1 MRLRILSLMIF
12 VMTAMSIT
20 AQDIHF
26 TQFSASPLTINPALT
41 GNFHGLWRVNTIYR
55 SQWSNINNAFETV
68 GASFDAPIVSD
79 LTHDD
84 YLAGGIEL
92 YNDRSG
98 DGVLT
103 NFSGLAS
110 LAYHKMLGKSG
121 NNVLSVGLQG
131 GYSSKALDLFSIYW
145 SDEFRG
151 NGFDIGSSG
160 RVFDNKLHYFTV
172 NVGAVYSARLGR
184 NSGLQVGLGANNL
197 NSPINNFAA
206 TPTSETGLPRRY
218 TGQLGMI
225 FRVGR
230 LDIKPGFLAQ
240 YQANAQE
247 LIGGAEFNVRI
258 GGDIDVPS
266 VATSVFLASY
276 YRYEDAI
283 MASAG
288 IQTNGFRIGVG
299 YDYNVSELGK
309 ATNGTDAWE
318 IALTYIAPDPM
329 DFAKRIVFPCQRF

>member
-1 MRLRILSLMIF
+1 MRLRIYSLVLCMFISAGIF
-12 VMTAMSIT
+12 

-26 TQFSASPLTINPALT
+26 TQFWASPLTLNPALT

-98 DGVLT
+98 DGTLT
-103 NFSGLAS
+103 NFTGMAS

-121 NNVLSVGLQG
+121 RNVLSVGLQG
-131 GYSSKALDLFSIYW
+131 GYSKKSLDLFALKW
-145 SDEFRG
+145 ANEFRG
-151 NGFDIGSSG
+151 GGFDIGSSG
-160 RVFDNKLHYFTV
+160 MILDDQTGYFTV
-172 NVGAVYSARLGR
+172 NIGAVYSLLITDNIGMQLGA
-184 NSGLQVGLGANNL
+184 GANNL
-197 NSPINNFAA
+197 NRPTIKYVS
-206 TPTSETGLPRRY
+206 TPTSELGLPHRY
-218 TGQLGMI
+218 TGQFGMVMT
-225 FRVGR
+225 FGRV
-230 LDIKPGFLAQ
+230 DIKPVALYQ
-240 YQANAQE
+240 RQANAEE
-247 LIGGAEFNVRI
+247 LIGGSEFNFRI

-266 VATSVFLASY
+266 VATSVFLGAY
-276 YRYEDAI
+276 YRNDDAI
-283 MASAG
+283 LANAG

-299 YDYNVSELGK
+299 YDYNVSDLGA
-309 ATNGTDAWE
+309 ATNGTNSWE
-318 IALTYIAPDPM
+318 IALSYIAPDPM

>member
-1 MRLRILSLMIF
+1 MRVRILTLIVF
-12 VMTAMSIT
+12 VILGNSVL

-26 TQFSASPLTINPALT
+26 TQFSASPLTLNPALT
-41 GNFHGLWRVNTIYR
+41 GNFHGMWRANAIYR
-55 SQWSNINNAFETV
+55 TQWSNINNAFETV
-68 GASFDAPIVSD
+68 GASFDAPIVTD

-84 YLAGGIEL
+84 YLAGGIEF

-98 DGVLT
+98 DGNLT

-131 GYSSKALDLFSIYW
+131 GYSSKALDLFSIYF
-145 SDEFRG
+145 SNEFRG

-160 RVFDNKLHYFTV
+160 RVFDQNINYFTV
-172 NVGAVYSARLGR
+172 NIGAVYSTLLGK
-184 NSGLQVGLGANNL
+184 NAGLQLGVGANNL
-197 NSPINNFAA
+197 NTPYNKFSSS
-206 TPTSETGLPRRY
+206 PTSQIGLPRRY

-240 YQANAQE
+240 MQANAME
-247 LIGGAEFNVRI
+247 LIGGSEFNVRI

-266 VATSVFLASY
+266 VATSIFLGAY

-309 ATNGTDAWE
+309 ATGGTDAWE